1 MGDNMEITN
10 NTIYTEKALKKY
22 ANFSINKGKQ
32 HWVSRVFS
40 NAFWWLLMGSL
51 IICMLILIVSEPSN
65 LIYLLL
71 HLIIA
76 AMEYLLFFVFIPKII
91 YKNKKESKEIIGLNV
106 QFSFNDNNFIVN
118 SFSELV
124 NTNDT
129 CKYELLYK
137 TYEVDEYFYL
147 FIDKMV
153 VFIVDKNGF
162 ENTTPYEF
170 SKFLESKLPPKKFI
184 RCK

>member
-153 VFIVDKNGF
+153 VFLSTKTALKTRHHMSFQNSLKANF
-162 ENTTPYEF
+162 RLK
-170 SKFLESKLPPKKFI
+170 SL
-184 RCK
+184 